1 MAKLFGEMRSE
12 SGIEVHKIA
21 NKQLCADFY
30 YGSRERSIKAVT
42 VCTTVMPTIGEK
54 EKAIVTAEFVSPQGY
69 VTHYHKEEHPMP
81 EKRIL
86 LERMVTI

>member
-42 VCTTVMPTIGEK
+42 VCATVMPTIGDK
-54 EKAIVTAEFVSPQGY
+54 EKTVVTAEFISPTGY
-69 VTHYHKEEHPMP
+69 VTHYHKEEYPMP
-81 EKRIL
+81 EKRII